1 MDLAEHM
8 SWLQLS
14 IGMSVNVSSQAFIL
28 NSIREE
34 GFWSAEFE
42 AEYPGFGKVDIILLA
57 RCTVIFAKEDYV
69 FTSKAFVNLLTVNDC
84 MPCSA
89 RLPAIYMTHTHLT
102 S

>member
-1 MDLAEHM
+1 
-8 SWLQLS
+8 
-14 IGMSVNVSSQAFIL
+14 MSVDVSSQAIVL
-28 NSIREE
+28 NSMREV

-42 AEYPGFGKVDIILLA
+42 AEYPGLGKVDSILLA

-69 FTSKAFVNLLTVNDC
+69 FTSKAFVNLLTVNNR